1 MQPYQKKILLRILR
15 LTKTYMHKS
24 AMAMHYYA
32 QGDKDILEH
41 AEQMQGATDILDTW
55 IEGIKN
61 DK

>member
-1 MQPYQKKILLRILR
+1 MKPYEKKILLRILR
-15 LTKTYMHKS
+15 LTRTHMHKA

-32 QGDKDILEH
+32 NGDGDILEH
-41 AEQMQGATDILDTW
+41 AKQMQGAVDIMDTW